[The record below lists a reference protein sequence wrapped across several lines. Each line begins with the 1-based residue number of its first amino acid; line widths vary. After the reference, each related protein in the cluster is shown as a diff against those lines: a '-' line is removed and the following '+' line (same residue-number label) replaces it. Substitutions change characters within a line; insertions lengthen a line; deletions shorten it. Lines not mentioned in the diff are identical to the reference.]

1 MTELGQVISFQIRVD
16 ATAQALQPQ
25 SYNLKVPSGGYRLRL
40 TNVDNVMSTGA
51 NVEFQ
56 LNSSQLAN
64 SYGTESFF
72 LYQQYE
78 ASYTPTS
85 FLTSYDFGEIQLN
98 QRLDLWIVDRATGLP
113 HASFQSAILSFEAER
128 VN

>member
-1 MTELGQVISFQIRVD
+1 MTELGQVINFQIRVD
-16 ATAQALQPQ
+16 ATAQANQPQ

-40 TNVDNVMSTGA
+40 TNIDNVMSTGA

-64 SYGTESFF
+64 SYGTEPFF

-85 FLTSYDFGEIQLN
+85 FLTNYDFGEIQLN

-113 HASFQSAILSFEAER
+113 HSDFQSAILTFEAER